1 MEEEGIDLGEG
12 GIEEEDIK
20 SLGGEEDCPEE
31 EAF

>member
-12 GIEEEDIK
+12 RIEEEDIQG
-20 SLGGEEDCPEE
+20 LGGEEDCPEE